1 MPPSH
6 IATAFALAL
15 VAAGADAAMG
25 NAFSSGPTADGN
37 FIRLANSTLVVPE
50 APVPQVGLL
59 SLWTGMGMSNGDL
72 IQALVESYD
81 GVADGECGLVH
92 GDWCTY
98 ASVLE
103 IVGCDQEQLGGR
115 QIKTKPGDHVT
126 LSYMYNDR
134 TDAYDQYVYVNGV
147 ETSNYTSSKGGKA
160 LGWGTAEECQPDY
173 PCGLIPAHDWV
184 DVVLELE
191 KAQPNYSDTFGNGG
205 STGTLKTIDGGKTW
219 TGSKLHINEVYFD
232 YPITYDTSMCPEAN
246 ATTYTSRANRSYTV
260 GCDIRYTGSDI
271 KTVEEKSGK
280 IADCVVYC
288 DQVEGCVGVVLQ
300 DTTCHLKSSKGQQV
314 SAQGVQAAFLQ

>member
-37 FIRLANSTLVVPE
+37 FIRLANSILVVPE

-81 GVADGECGLVH
+81 GVASFADELCK
-92 GDWCTY
+92 
-98 ASVLE
+98 
-103 IVGCDQEQLGGR
+103 EQLGGR

-134 TDAYDQYVYVNGV
+134 TDAYDQYVYVNSV
-147 ETSNYTSSKGGKA
+147 QTSNYTSSKGGKA

-205 STGTLKTIDGGKTW
+205 STGTLETTDGGKTW

-232 YPITYDTSMCPEAN
+232 YPITYDTPMCPEAN

-260 GCDIRYTGSDI
+260 GCDVRYTGSDI

-288 DQVEGCVGVVLQ
+288 DRVEGCVGVVLQ
-300 DTTCHLKSSKGQQV
+300 DTTCHLKSGKGQQV
-314 SAQGVQAAFLQ
+314 SAQGIQAAILQ

>member
-1 MPPSH
+1 MPSSQ

-147 ETSNYTSSKGGKA
+147 QTSNYTSSKGGKA

-232 YPITYDTSMCPEAN
+232 YPITYDTPMCPEAN

-280 IADCVVYC
+280 IADCLVYC
-288 DQVEGCVGVVLQ
+288 NQVEGCVGVVLQ
-300 DTTCHLKSSKGQQV
+300 DTTCYLKSGKGQQV
-314 SAQGVQAAFLQ
+314 SAQGVQAAILQ

>member
-1 MPPSH
+1 
-6 IATAFALAL
+6 
-15 VAAGADAAMG
+15 MG

-103 IVGCDQEQLGGR
+103 IVGCDQEQVGGR

-126 LSYMYNDR
+126 L
-134 TDAYDQYVYVNGV
+134 
-147 ETSNYTSSKGGKA
+147 SSKGGKA

-300 DTTCHLKSSKGQQV
+300 DTRCHFKSSKGQQV
-314 SAQGVQAAFLQ
+314 SAQGVQAAILQ

>member
-1 MPPSH
+1 MPPSQ

-103 IVGCDQEQLGGR
+103 IIGCDQEQLGGR

-147 ETSNYTSSKGGKA
+147 QTSNYTSSKGGKA

-191 KAQPNYSDTFGNGG
+191 KTQPNYSDTFGNGG
-205 STGTLKTIDGGKTW
+205 STGTLKTTDGGKTW

-232 YPITYDTSMCPEAN
+232 YPITYDTPMCPEAN
-246 ATTYTSRANRSYTV
+246 ATTYTSRASRSYTV
-260 GCDIRYTGSDI
+260 GCDIRYTGNDI

-300 DTTCHLKSSKGQQV
+300 DTTCHLKSGKGQQV
-314 SAQGVQAAFLQ
+314 SAQGVQAAILQ

>member
-1 MPPSH
+1 MPPSQ

-37 FIRLANSTLVVPE
+37 FISLANSTLVVPE

-81 GVADGECGLVH
+81 GVASFADELCK
-92 GDWCTY
+92 
-98 ASVLE
+98 
-103 IVGCDQEQLGGR
+103 EQLGGR

-147 ETSNYTSSKGGKA
+147 QTSNYTSSKGGKA

-232 YPITYDTSMCPEAN
+232 YPITYDTPMCPEAN

-260 GCDIRYTGSDI
+260 GCDMRYTGSDI

-300 DTTCHLKSSKGQQV
+300 DTTCHLKSGKGQQV
-314 SAQGVQAAFLQ
+314 SAQGVQAAMLQ